1 MNPSD
6 EHLRKL
12 LQSARAIAVVGLSD
26 KPNRPSHDVARYL
39 QAQGYRIVP
48 VNPLLPAVL
57 GERCY
62 AQLADIPFAIDIVN
76 VFRRSQEVL
85 PVAHQAIQIRAK
97 CLWQQL
103 GVDNLEADALVQAAG
118 LTSVVDKC
126 LKIEHRRLAWLA

>member
-1 MNPSD
+1 
-6 EHLRKL
+6 
-12 LQSARAIAVVGLSD
+12 
-26 KPNRPSHDVARYL
+26 VARYL